1 MQVEIVTPTGQVY
14 SGEAVRVTAPGALG
28 ELGILPGHQ
37 DMLAGLRVGICVVEN
52 TSHGDKSTFV
62 VDEGYVQVTGGE
74 RVIIV
79 TNLAESKRDVDIEK
93 VRAELG
99 EARSRMS
106 ETREDVDSRTW
117 KVRKHDCDL
126 AEARLRIAGADA

>member
-1 MQVEIVTPTGQVY
+1 MQVEIVTPIGQVY

-117 KVRKHDCDL
+117 MVRKHDCDL

>member
-1 MQVEIVTPTGQVY
+1 MQVEIVTPIGPVY

-37 DMLAGLRVGICVVEN
+37 DMLAGLRVGVCVVEN

-62 VDEGYVQVTGGE
+62 VDEGYVQVSGGE

-79 TNLAESKRDVDIEK
+79 TNLAESKADVDVER
-93 VRAELG
+93 VRTELN
-99 EARSRMS
+99 EARTRMAQTS
-106 ETREDVDSRTW
+106 EDVESRTW
-117 KVRKHDCDL
+117 QVRKHDCDL